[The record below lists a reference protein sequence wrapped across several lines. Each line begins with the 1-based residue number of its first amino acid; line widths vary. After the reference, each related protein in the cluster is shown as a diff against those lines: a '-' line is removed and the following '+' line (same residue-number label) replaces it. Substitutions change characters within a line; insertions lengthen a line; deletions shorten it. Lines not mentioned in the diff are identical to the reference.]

1 MPMRFLASVSSTTQL
16 DEELPEY
23 PEDGAEVEK
32 ECKDWQL
39 PEAFHLLCKLAHYIV
54 AICTKCSW
62 ERTTWGIS

>member
-1 MPMRFLASVSSTTQL
+1 MHAYEVSCQCIFHTQL

-54 AICTKCSW
+54 AICAKCS
-62 ERTTWGIS
+62 